1 MVREHPSEHPLIGSA
16 PNGLEA
22 QNNAHAHTHT
32 YAIVH
37 THTRTH
43 TKRVRRRASQQ
54 EERKDQELRPAGIYV
69 IQSPSSCE
77 VGTLCAR
84 TTQQRE
90 GC

>member
-37 THTRTH
+37 THTHKARTQ
-43 TKRVRRRASQQ
+43 TR
-54 EERKDQELRPAGIYV
+54 EPAGGEEG
-69 IQSPSSCE
+69 S
-77 VGTLCAR
+77 GTEAGR
-84 TTQQRE
+84 HIRDSE
-90 GC
+90 PE